1 MSKLRNRDVRPSR
14 LESTYFPFEGGVNM
28 VDPSLSLEP
37 GELVAA
43 DNFEI
48 DIRGRYRR
56 VDGYERFDG
65 QTLPSEITF
74 YRIPFTTGYARDSV
88 FDMAFSTAFDMQ
100 IPSVGDSVK
109 GETSGA
115 IGSVL
120 SVSVEDITGD
130 SSSGSFFP
138 LTAFSTAFST
148 AEFRSSGRDG
158 NAEGYVYFVIITGTL
173 EDGEILFFLN
183 KDSAFGAAFNVEY
196 K

>member
-56 VDGYERFDG
+56 MDGYERFDG
-65 QTLPSEITF
+65 QTLPSQITF
-74 YRIPFTTGYARDSV
+74 YRIPFTAGHARDSV

-100 IPSVGDSVK
+100 IPSVGDLVK
-109 GETSGA
+109 GESSGA

-138 LTAFSTAFST
+138 LTEFSPAFIRE
-148 AEFRSSGRDG
+148 EFRGSDAGGD
-158 NAEGYVYFVIITGTL
+158 AEGYVYFVIRTGTL
-173 EDGEILFFLN
+173 QDGEILYFLN

>member
-14 LESTYFPFEGGVNM
+14 LQSTYFPFEGGVNM

-56 VDGYERFDG
+56 MDGYERFDG

-74 YRIPFTTGYARDSV
+74 YRIPFTVGTARDSV
-88 FDMAFSTAFDMQ
+88 FDSAFGVAFDMQ
-100 IPSVGDSVK
+100 VPSIGDLVK
-109 GETSGA
+109 GATSGA

-120 SVSVEDITGD
+120 NVSIEDITGD
-130 SSSGSFFP
+130 DAAGTFP
-138 LTAFSTAFST
+138 TS
-148 AEFRSSGRDG
+148 
-158 NAEGYVYFVIITGTL
+158 NAEGYVYFTVVSGTL
-173 EDGEILFFLN
+173 QDGETMYFLN
-183 KDSAFGAAFNVEY
+183 KDSAFGSAFNVEY
-196 K
+196 G

>member
-56 VDGYERFDG
+56 MDGYERFDG
-65 QTLPSEITF
+65 QTLPSQITF
-74 YRIPFTTGYARDSV
+74 YRIPFTVGTARDSV
-88 FDMAFSTAFDMQ
+88 FDSAFSPAFDMQ
-100 IPSVGDSVK
+100 VPSVGDLIK
-109 GETSGA
+109 GATSGA

-120 SVSVEDITGD
+120 NVSLEDITGD
-130 SSSGSFFP
+130 DAAGTFP
-138 LTAFSTAFST
+138 TS
-148 AEFRSSGRDG
+148 D
-158 NAEGYVYFVIITGTL
+158 AEGYVYFTVVSGTL
-173 EDGEILFFLN
+173 QDGETLYFLN
-183 KDSAFGAAFNVEY
+183 KDSAFGSAFNVEY
-196 K
+196 G

>member
-1 MSKLRNRDVRPSR
+1 MTKLKNAELIPSG
-14 LESTYFPFEGGVNM
+14 LKSTYFAFEGGVNM

-43 DNFEI
+43 NNFEI

-56 VDGYERFDG
+56 IDGYERFDG

-88 FDMAFSTAFDMQ
+88 FDAAFSTAFDMQ

-109 GETSGA
+109 GRTSGA

-130 SSSGSFFP
+130 SSAGSFFP

-148 AEFRSSGRDG
+148 AAFRASGRDG

-173 EDGEILFFLN
+173 EDGEILLFLN

>member
-1 MSKLRNRDVRPSR
+1 MSKLRDRDIRPSR
-14 LESTYFPFEGGVNM
+14 FQSTYFPFEGGVNM

-43 DNFEI
+43 NNFEI

-56 VDGYERFDG
+56 MDGYERFDG
-65 QTLPSEITF
+65 QTLPSQITF
-74 YRIPFTTGYARDSV
+74 YRIPFTAGHARDSV

-100 IPSVGDSVK
+100 IPSVGDLVK
-109 GETSGA
+109 GTSSGA

-130 SSSGSFFP
+130 DAAGTFP
-138 LTAFSTAFST
+138 TS
-148 AEFRSSGRDG
+148 D
-158 NAEGYVYFVIITGTL
+158 AEGYVYFTVVSGTL
-173 EDGEILFFLN
+173 QDGETMYFLN
-183 KDSAFGAAFNVEY
+183 NDSAFGSAFNVEY

>member
-14 LESTYFPFEGGVNM
+14 LESIYFPFEGGVNM

-56 VDGYERFDG
+56 MDGYERFDG

-100 IPSVGDSVK
+100 IPSVGDLVK
-109 GETSGA
+109 GEASGA

-120 SVSVEDITGD
+120 SVSVEDVTGD
-130 SSSGSFFP
+130 SSAGSFFP

-148 AEFRSSGRDG
+148 AEFRASGRDG
-158 NAEGYVYFVIITGTL
+158 NAEGYVYFTVVSGTL
-173 EDGEILFFLN
+173 QDGETMYFLN
-183 KDSAFGAAFNVEY
+183 KDSAFGSAFNVEY